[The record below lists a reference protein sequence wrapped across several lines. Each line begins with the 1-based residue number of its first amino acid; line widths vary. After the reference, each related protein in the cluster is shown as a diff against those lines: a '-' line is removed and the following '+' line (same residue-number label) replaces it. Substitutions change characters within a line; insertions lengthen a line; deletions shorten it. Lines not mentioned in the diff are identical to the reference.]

1 MPSSPLERAEA
12 IASAAHEGQIDK
24 RGRPFLAHLRRVAGC
39 VCGEDERIVALLHDV
54 VEKGPGWTLEALAAK
69 GFSPDVV
76 AAVDALTRRE
86 NESDED
92 FVARA
97 VALPLARAVKRA
109 DLKDNLESAR
119 QFMSGPEAEER
130 VARYEAELRV
140 LDAAIQAAA

>member
-1 MPSSPLERAEA
+1 MPTSPLEKAEA
-12 IASAAHEGQIDK
+12 IASVAHEGQLDK

-54 VEKGPGWTLEALAAK
+54 VEKGPGWTLSALAAK
-69 GFSPDVV
+69 GFSPEIV

-86 NESDED
+86 GESDQA

-97 VALPLARAVKRA
+97 VALPLARSVKRA

-130 VARYEAELRV
+130 IARYEAELRE

>member
-1 MPSSPLERAEA
+1 MPTSPLEKAEA
-12 IASAAHEGQIDK
+12 IASVAHEGQLDK

-54 VEKGPGWTLEALAAK
+54 VEKGPGWTLGALAAK
-69 GFSPDVV
+69 GFSPEIV
-76 AAVDALTRRE
+76 AAVDALTRRAG
-86 NESDED
+86 ESDEA

-119 QFMSGPEAEER
+119 QFMSGPEADER
-130 VARYEAELRV
+130 IARYEAELHQ
-140 LDAAIQAAA
+140 LDAAVRAAA